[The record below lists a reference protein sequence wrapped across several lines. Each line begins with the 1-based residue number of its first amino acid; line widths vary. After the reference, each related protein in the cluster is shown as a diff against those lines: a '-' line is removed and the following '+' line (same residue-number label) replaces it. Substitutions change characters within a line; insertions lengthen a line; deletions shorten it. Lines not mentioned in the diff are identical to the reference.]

1 AERHDL
7 VECVEDRS
15 AIHVEVGDETFSR
28 DGGELGEIVGA
39 KESLLFGSGGKEE
52 NRPGRR
58 MRKRLERFRENQQC
72 SDAGSV
78 VGSAVVDGIAVDGRA
93 DAQMIGVSAV
103 DDIFARSEEHTS
115 ELQSR

>member
-1 AERHDL
+1 
-7 VECVEDRS
+7 
-15 AIHVEVGDETFSR
+15 
-28 DGGELGEIVGA
+28 
-39 KESLLFGSGGKEE
+39 
-52 NRPGRR
+52 

-103 DDIFARSEEHTS
+103 DDIFAFEGGSEPGSTATTFGLS
-115 ELQSR
+115 VSRCRLTTWIFALIGKSNDCGFEPAASLKTCSQDLEAC